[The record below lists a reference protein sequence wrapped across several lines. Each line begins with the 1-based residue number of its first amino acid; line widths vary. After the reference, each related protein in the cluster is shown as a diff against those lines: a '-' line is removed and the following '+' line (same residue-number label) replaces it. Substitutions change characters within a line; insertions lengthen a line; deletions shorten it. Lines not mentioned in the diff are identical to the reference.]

1 MNSKGIQSNAH
12 FTWPPSMGPMPSPY
26 SRIAPV
32 YDCTVGFP
40 FFLRLRDAFERLVRR
55 YGIRFGSVADIGCG
69 TGLFACYLNRF
80 WGVPV
85 FAVDRSGNMLRQ
97 ARRNCRSECICF
109 LQQDIRC
116 LRLPSRVDLIT
127 ANFDTLNHLTAPED
141 LRLAFQCVASN
152 LRPAGH
158 FYFDILT
165 PCQPLRGL
173 AYLRNYCTTGHW
185 LRQQVRWEPRRRLI
199 HISAVHRRSDSC
211 RCRPLTERI
220 TERAYGAAELSKWL
234 SESGFLIRGV
244 HDEATL
250 RVPADCPSRIIVVA
264 QKTKGGVPD

>member
-1 MNSKGIQSNAH
+1 MRLV
-12 FTWPPSMGPMPSPY
+12 TRPY
-26 SRIAPV
+26 SQIAPV
-32 YDCTVGFP
+32 YDCTVGMA
-40 FFLRLRDAFERLVRR
+40 FFLRVRQAFSKLVPR
-55 YGIRFGSVADIGCG
+55 YGIRFCSAADIGCG
-69 TGLFACYLNRF
+69 TGLFACYLNQC
-80 WGVPV
+80 WGVP
-85 FAVDRSGNMLRQ
+85 FYGVDRSLEMLRQ
-97 ARRNCRSECICF
+97 ARRNCPSAGVCF

-116 LRLPSRVDLIT
+116 LALPSRVDLIT

-141 LRLAFQCVASN
+141 LRLGFQCIASN

-185 LRQQVRWEPRRRLI
+185 LRQQVRWEPRRRLM
-199 HISAVHRRSDSC
+199 HISAVHHRSGS
-211 RCRPLTERI
+211 CRPLTERI
-220 TERAYGAAELSKWL
+220 TERAYGAAELSEWL

-264 QKTKGGVPD
+264 QKTKAVCPVRLSDPATS